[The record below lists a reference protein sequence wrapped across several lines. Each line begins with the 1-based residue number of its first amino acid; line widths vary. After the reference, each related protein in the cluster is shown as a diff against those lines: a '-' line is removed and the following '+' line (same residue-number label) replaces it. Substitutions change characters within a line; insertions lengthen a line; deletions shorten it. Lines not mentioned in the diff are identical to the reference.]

1 VSWQKL
7 RQQVFGIYQR
17 YNNNDSPN
25 RDLLAEEMTYRTVSA
40 AALSILISPGISLA
54 DDDETWVTLTFEND
68 FIADDDSGYTNGI
81 GFSWGHGPMDALTD
95 DRVPGWINTIGQA
108 LPYSR
113 DDTFTHAISYQLA
126 QLMYTPDDI
135 REEELIEDDRP
146 YAGLLLWSTHLHSYK
161 DTFSNRY
168 WMSLGAVG
176 PISGAEQVQE
186 VIHELIGVN
195 AAQGWDNQLDNE
207 FTFLLANER
216 LYRLQ
221 QGIFSSGREW
231 DMIGMT
237 ELMAGTLR
245 SEAGAG
251 IGFRFGR
258 NLQNSFPAA
267 SLVPG
272 RNINPLSAS
281 LGSEWHLFA
290 NLYAR
295 YVFNDITLDGT
306 YFRDS
311 HSVELTNEQAFISV
325 GGAWHGQD
333 WGFIASIQES
343 TRTFEERREN
353 TLFAS
358 FSVTYRY

>member
-1 VSWQKL
+1 MPDWLYAV
-7 RQQVFGIYQR
+7 
-17 YNNNDSPN
+17 
-25 RDLLAEEMTYRTVSA
+25 
-40 AALSILISPGISLA
+40 
-54 DDDETWVTLTFEND
+54 
-68 FIADDDSGYTNGI
+68 
-81 GFSWGHGPMDALTD
+81 
-95 DRVPGWINTIGQA
+95 GQA
-108 LPYSR
+108 LPYSQ
-113 DDTFTHAISYQLA
+113 DEAFTHAVSYRVS

-146 YAGLLLWSTHLHSYK
+146 YAGVLLWSTHLHSYREN
-161 DTFSNRY
+161 FSNRY
-168 WMSLGAVG
+168 WLSLGAVG

-186 VIHELIGVN
+186 IIHGLIDVN
-195 AAQGWDNQLDNE
+195 TAEGWDNQLDNE

-216 LYRLQ
+216 LYRLRN
-221 QGIFSSGREW
+221 GTFSNGREW
-231 DMIGMT
+231 DLVSMT

-251 IGFRFGR
+251 IGLRFGR
-258 NLQNSFPAA
+258 NLLQSFPAA

-281 LGSEWHLFA
+281 LASEWHLFV
-290 NLYAR
+290 NLYGR

-311 HSVELTNEQAFISV
+311 HSVELTNEQAFISL

-343 TRTFEERREN
+343 TRTFEERSED

-358 FSVTYRY
+358 FSLTYRY